1 MEIKYKG
8 LIISQKVRRAD
19 NFWRR
24 LVGYMFSARPAGDDG
39 IYFDPGRSIH
49 TFFMRFN
56 LDVVFLRKDGLVVK
70 IFRNLKPWRMTWI
83 YFQADHV
90 LELPS
95 GKLPLEVKE
104 GEFLEVRACLN

>member
-1 MEIKYKG
+1 MMEIRHNG
-8 LIISQKVRRAD
+8 QIISQKVRLAD
-19 NFWRR
+19 SFWTR
-24 LVGYMFSARPAGDDG
+24 LLGYMFSARPVTDDG

-70 IFRNLKPWRMTWI
+70 ILRDLKPWRMTWV
-83 YFQADHV
+83 YFRADHV

-104 GEFLEVRACLN
+104 GDKLEVKHV